1 MSASVLTPPSNSPR
15 PLAARTL
22 ADIVDSLDGI
32 PIHRIRFD
40 PIPGTATEADC
51 VRVTEQGHPCE
62 LIDGTLVEKTMGVAE
77 SFTASL
83 LAQFLGSFIRIQKLG
98 ITSSPDGM
106 YRMIHGNIREPDFSF
121 TRKERV
127 RSTGASV
134 GQWCPDLC
142 AEILSPSNTLSEMT
156 RKRKEYFASGCQL
169 VWEFDLR
176 NRTVAVYSSADRA
189 DQILGPADTL
199 LGDPLIPGFQLP
211 LRDLFEEVERYFPHF
226 GS

>member
-22 ADIVDSLDGI
+22 ADIADSLDGI

-83 LAQFLGSFIRIQKLG
+83 LAQFLG
-98 ITSSPDGM
+98 
-106 YRMIHGNIREPDFSF
+106 
-121 TRKERV
+121 
-127 RSTGASV
+127 SV